1 MDVYFN
7 RKPTFPWEKTFADIY
22 LYKAGFIRV
31 LLKESEWKLVRSFDF
46 TFRYIDDVVSLN
58 NSRLSD
64 FVDCIYPIEH
74 ELNDAMDTAMCAS
87 YFMH

>member
-58 NSRLSD
+58 NSRFGD
-64 FVDCIYPIEH
+64 FVDCIYPSEH
-74 ELNDAMDTAMCAS
+74 DLNDTMDTAVCAS
-87 YFMH
+87 YFMP